1 MLMSADKKITK
12 AKLLSRYAFNCVAN
26 EYGSQGTSNSL
37 ADLYQLAGLEFKNEK
52 ELTRQEHLDR
62 VMPHIPETMHEKI
75 NAVEKL
81 RKDIKNFSTDCDEE
95 FFDKTN
101 IHIDKVLQ
109 LFDKDNSE
117 EIKLRV
123 ALYNLKYSIEE
134 QTNPSG
140 KQQMFE
146 ILQKMVAAVKQN
158 DGTFDHDPLN
168 ISKKRMEY
176 FMRSIPVEDR
186 IKLLDSI
193 IRKTKD
199 KDSYDYSAYK
209 TALKKE
215 KTTKDA
221 ENKAEKIK
229 EKQLRYDDIMRVDL
243 PKATTNQEKIK
254 LCKEALNLVN
264 YKDWGR
270 AKKFT
275 AKIEIYNTLL
285 PIYSAEGMKKE
296 FDDAVYIR
304 NSYVNAWENTVEYA
318 KLKNYPK
325 TRH

>member
-1 MLMSADKKITK
+1 MNTDKKITK
-12 AKLLSRYAFNCVAN
+12 NKLLSIYAFDCVAN
-26 EYGSQGTSNSL
+26 EYDSKGASNSL
-37 ADLYQLAGLEFKNEK
+37 ADLYSLAGMELKNEK
-52 ELTRQEHLDR
+52 QLTREEHLAK

-75 NAVEKL
+75 NAVEQL
-81 RKDIKNFSTDCDEE
+81 RKDMSVFSTDCDEE

-101 IHIDKVLQ
+101 VHIGKVLQ
-109 LFDKDNSE
+109 LFDKDNAE
-117 EIKLRV
+117 EMKLRV
-123 ALYNLKYSIEE
+123 ALHNLRYSIEE

-140 KQQMFE
+140 KQRLFDILKQM
-146 ILQKMVAAVKQN
+146 VDTVKQN

-209 TALKKE
+209 TSLKKE
-215 KTTKDA
+215 KTAKDA
-221 ENKAEKIK
+221 ENKAESIK
-229 EKQLRYDDIMRVDL
+229 EKQLRYDDIMRTYL

-325 TRH
+325 TRY

>member
-1 MLMSADKKITK
+1 MSADKKITK

-26 EYGSQGTSNSL
+26 EYGSKGTSNSL

-52 ELTRQEHLDR
+52 ELTRQEHLDC
-62 VMPHIPETMHEKI
+62 VLPNIPETMHEKI
-75 NAVEKL
+75 NAVESL
-81 RKDIKNFSTDCDEE
+81 RKDIAVFSTDCDEE

-101 IHIDKVLQ
+101 VHIGKVLQ
-109 LFDKDNSE
+109 LFDKDNAE
-117 EIKLRV
+117 EMKLRV
-123 ALYNLKYSIEE
+123 ALHNLRYNIEE

-140 KQQMFE
+140 KQRLFDILKQM
-146 ILQKMVAAVKQN
+146 VDTVKQN

-186 IKLLDSI
+186 IKLLDAI

-199 KDSYDYSAYK
+199 KDSYEYSSYK
-209 TALKKE
+209 SALKKE

-229 EKQLRYDDIMRVDL
+229 EKQLRYDDIMRVEL
-243 PKATTNQEKIK
+243 PKATTNQEKIR

-304 NSYVNAWENTVEYA
+304 NSYVNAWENTIEYA